1 MRVRLE
7 MVAAMAQPIK
17 FYVPEK
23 FRRQGGQ
30 RIPPE
35 QRGTII
41 PFPRRNR
48 SPHEMKTL
56 RLVYASDK
64 SDWQVDL
71 GLCSPRPDTA
81 YLDW

>member
-1 MRVRLE
+1 
-7 MVAAMAQPIK
+7 MAQQIE

-30 RIPPE
+30 WILPE
-35 QRGTII
+35 QRGKII
-41 PFPRRNR
+41 PFPHQNR
-48 SPHEMKTL
+48 SLNDMKTL

-64 SDWQVDL
+64 SGWQADTGV
-71 GLCSPRPDTA
+71 CSPQSGRA